1 MFLLNADFSKFAV
14 VKPRDYQWV
23 KSPSGEVERVMLDR
37 IGNEAARATSLVK
50 YAPLSLFPKHQH
62 PHGEEILVLSGMF
75 TEDGSQHYQ
84 KGWYLR
90 NPHNSSHIPSS
101 EMGTLI
107 FVKLR
112 QMSETETEAVR
123 IDTHNPNNWKKM
135 GHRDIC
141 ELYQSQLE
149 HTYLEKIMP
158 LHPIEYDVKGGAEIL
173 VIEGEI
179 SHSEETYP
187 TGSWLR
193 IPPQADYQ
201 LQSGQQGATLYLK
214 TGHLLAM
221 IQSTHKI

>member
-23 KSPSGEVERVMLDR
+23 KSPGGEVERVMLDR

-101 EMGTLI
+101 EI
-107 FVKLR
+107 
-112 QMSETETEAVR
+112 
-123 IDTHNPNNWKKM
+123 
-135 GHRDIC
+135 
-141 ELYQSQLE
+141 
-149 HTYLEKIMP
+149 
-158 LHPIEYDVKGGAEIL
+158 
-173 VIEGEI
+173 
-179 SHSEETYP
+179 
-187 TGSWLR
+187 
-193 IPPQADYQ
+193 
-201 LQSGQQGATLYLK
+201 
-214 TGHLLAM
+214 
-221 IQSTHKI
+221 